1 MILAVVR
8 KMILRLSSI
17 YAHDRVDLIL
27 QDAGDTDDTRFFFIE
42 FTFHWKSDS
51 ILEWILQTYICQWI
65 MHDLPIEANA
75 EILKERKNYISN
87 TKITCLCIVN
97 WPQNI
102 RLLIL
107 IPNKRIC
114 SGKCSRSLRIISH
127 TIYHFRF
134 ELESH
139 IAAFRRSGHPP
150 TLLTRWSLDL
160 RWSPGAIGVVRSGLW
175 RGARGGWEELAA
187 RTRKE
192 DSKLV
197 SPVRALT

>member
-1 MILAVVR
+1 MLTTGSISFCKMLETRMIRAFFLWSSHSIENRILYWNGFCRHISVNESCTIYRDWSKCWNPER
-8 KMILRLSSI
+8 K
-17 YAHDRVDLIL
+17 
-27 QDAGDTDDTRFFFIE
+27 
-42 FTFHWKSDS
+42 
-51 ILEWILQTYICQWI
+51 
-65 MHDLPIEANA
+65 
-75 EILKERKNYISN
+75 KNYISN
-87 TKITCLCIVN
+87 TKITCLCIAN

-114 SGKCSRSLRIISH
+114 SAKCSRSLRIISH

-134 ELESH
+134 KLESH

-197 SPVRALT
+197 SPVRAFT